1 MAHEEAVQV
10 EEVVVVPEVS
20 SKPLPANADSVP
32 KKTIGSC
39 IEEEDTSSE
48 PSVQSQ
54 ESQTYDGAKMVEA
67 IAETIISV
75 STLEDAK
82 TSVQSNTNPENQQ
95 PVELLDVVEEEEVA
109 SMEINTVKK
118 RDTRKCFA
126 IWEFK
131 SLKFVAPADL
141 EAPVKSICNSRSRKV
156 NTVAFK
162 GHLGSFSD
170 HKSECN

>member
-20 SKPLPANADSVP
+20 SRPEKPLPANADSVP
-32 KKTIGSC
+32 IC

-54 ESQTYDGAKMVEA
+54 ESQTDDGAKMVEA

-82 TSVQSNTNPENQQ
+82 PSVQSNTNPENQQ
-95 PVELLDVVEEEEVA
+95 L
-109 SMEINTVKK
+109 
-118 RDTRKCFA
+118 
-126 IWEFK
+126 
-131 SLKFVAPADL
+131 
-141 EAPVKSICNSRSRKV
+141 CNSRSRKQLFAPENHFAHDYQKQAMATAV
-156 NTVAFK
+156 NIGRFFFVD
-162 GHLGSFSD
+162 GDRS
-170 HKSECN
+170 